1 MGRGLFPCRKHQRK
15 AQNTHLLQKGLA
27 RGMSTRFRQ
36 LIEPRGAVKETTNHI
51 HLFTEQAH
59 RVRRRHEPVE
69 EHRLDVVDGVVDGP
83 RVLGPPP
90 SLLKQPRQAQ
100 LGLGARQQ
108 LLVPEGVAP
117 HTTDGRPRRVAE
129 PVWKSKFTAR
139 S

>member
-1 MGRGLFPCRKHQRK
+1 
-15 AQNTHLLQKGLA
+15 
-27 RGMSTRFRQ
+27 MSTRSRQ
-36 LIEPRGAVKETTNHI
+36 LIEPRRAIKKEADLI

-100 LGLGARQQ
+100 LGLRARQQ

-117 HTTDGRPRRVAE
+117 DATDGRPRRVAE
-129 PVWKSKFTAR
+129 PVEIKVLRRVHTACSR
-139 S
+139 PRHRREMT